1 MENKI
6 WRCSSDGKENIVDR
20 LISESGVVRSVAL
33 YLASRGITPET
44 LGRYLNATFADL
56 SDPFRFIGI
65 EAAVKRLWQAIRNR
79 ERILIHGDYDT
90 DGITATALLS
100 WVLERNGGLVT
111 SFLPHR
117 FDDGYGFTP
126 DSLLKAL
133 EMVPGGKCGV
143 LVRIRAFIH
152 DVRRVAAEDFRKCR
166 VGRCDEHRKCARRRR
181 CADVPQRREVLVCEA
196 AVGTSRVQA
205 RHAGTGREEDSVV

>member
-133 EMVPGGKCGV
+133 ETVPGGKCGV
-143 LVRIRAFIH
+143 LVTVDCGINSAEAVQKARELGI
-152 DVRRVAAEDFRKCR
+152 DVIITD
-166 VGRCDEHRKCARRRR
+166 H
-181 CADVPQRREVLVCEA
+181 
-196 AVGTSRVQA
+196 
-205 RHAGTGREEDSVV
+205 H

>member
-65 EAAVKRLWQAIRNR
+65 EAAVKRLWQA
-79 ERILIHGDYDT
+79 D
-90 DGITATALLS
+90 
-100 WVLERNGGLVT
+100 
-111 SFLPHR
+111 
-117 FDDGYGFTP
+117 
-126 DSLLKAL
+126 
-133 EMVPGGKCGV
+133 
-143 LVRIRAFIH
+143 
-152 DVRRVAAEDFRKCR
+152 RKSTR
-166 VGRCDEHRKCARRRR
+166 LNSSHII
-181 CADVPQRREVLVCEA
+181 
-196 AVGTSRVQA
+196 
-205 RHAGTGREEDSVV
+205 